1 MGRPKGSKNKP
12 KDDAPAEAGHNT
24 ALTEDEKR
32 ALFIKGVQELEG
44 LLEKKNDAVSAV
56 RNQRKRIV
64 SYGFDAFEID
74 YALKVRKDEDDA
86 LVERRRREARIAR
99 FLNHPIG
106 TEPDMFDEVDCTPA
120 VDKAYQEGKVAG
132 AAGQS
137 AKSPYAPGLPQDQ
150 SWLKGWGDGQA
161 DLSSGFKKLEQAT
174 SNSDEKEL
182 EAA

>member
-12 KDDAPAEAGHNT
+12 KNDTPAEAGHNT
-24 ALTEDEKR
+24 ALTEEEKR

-44 LLEKKNDAVSAV
+44 LFEKKNDAVSNV

-64 SYGFDAFEID
+64 SYGFEPFEID
-74 YALKVRKDEDDA
+74 YALKLRRDEDDGMMD
-86 LVERRRREARIAR
+86 RRRKEARVAR

-106 TEPDMFDEVDCTPA
+106 TQTDIFDELDRTPA
-120 VDKAYQEGKVAG
+120 ADKAYQDGKIAG
-132 AAGQS
+132 AAGES
-137 AKSPYAPGLPQDQ
+137 AKSPFAPGLPQDQ

-161 DLSSGFKKLEQAT
+161 DLSSGFKKLETAAE
-174 SNSDEKEL
+174 NVGDEEL